1 MYRNNLYQCSANN
14 HTSTEIVQ
22 LATNFIFKKESNNS
36 LLLIGWDNSQYNDI
50 IKKAKSDC
58 NREKE
63 AISYIFSG
71 IKRYTVVEHCEYS
84 KKTYNTLYAVEELN
98 HNHLIPIVVKYDN
111 ESILNSSKKLLTDKE
126 LAIVYNDL
134 IDRPSELDTFTNDN
148 RIAYYEDNI
157 HIYTPNQFKD
167 CIGDILSCASE

>member
-71 IKRYTVVEHCEYS
+71 IKRYS
-84 KKTYNTLYAVEELN
+84 NNIGNRYNQINFITCSTAMLISLN
-98 HNHLIPIVVKYDN
+98 
-111 ESILNSSKKLLTDKE
+111 
-126 LAIVYNDL
+126 
-134 IDRPSELDTFTNDN
+134 
-148 RIAYYEDNI
+148 
-157 HIYTPNQFKD
+157 
-167 CIGDILSCASE
+167 